1 MKNLQLEP
9 IRVVQIIDSLEAGG
23 GERMAVN
30 LANAFSEK
38 IDCSAIM
45 VTRKEGL
52 LKSEVSEKVA
62 YAFVNKTRAIDPKAL
77 GLALKF
83 VKIHKISHLHAHSTS
98 FFFAILL
105 KLLRPRLKLVWHDH
119 YGESEHLDQRPIS
132 ILKLASLFFNA
143 IISVN
148 EKLKKWALNEL
159 FCENVNY
166 IKNFSRLI
174 KKVSSSSSSSLNK
187 ENIEYHL
194 IQVANIRPQ
203 KNHEIAIEALAKL
216 NQQFSVKL
224 HLLGQYNKD
233 DAYYQSLLKLIKQ
246 FHLESNIEFYGS
258 VENVQVYLSQADIAI
273 LSSRSEGLP
282 LSLIE
287 YAMAKKPII
296 VTDVGKCRA
305 VVANFA
311 KVVPKANAKAL
322 ADAMVY
328 YLMNQDHA
336 QQDANQL
343 YKKVTKEYGA
353 EEITDEILTLYKRL

>member
-1 MKNLQLEP
+1 MKKPRSKP
-9 IRVVQIIDSLEAGG
+9 IRVLQIIDSLEAGG

-52 LKSEVSEKVA
+52 LKREVSEKVA
-62 YAFVNKTRAIDPKAL
+62 YAFVDKTRAIDPKAL
-77 GLALKF
+77 GIALKF
-83 VKIHKISHLHAHSTS
+83 IKIHKISHLHAHSTS
-98 FFFAILL
+98 FFFATLL

-174 KKVSSSSSSSLNK
+174 KKVSSSSSFSLNK
-187 ENIEYHL
+187 EDIEYHL

-216 NQQFSVKL
+216 NQHFSVKL

-233 DAYYQSLLKLIKQ
+233 DGYYQSLLKLIKQ

-287 YAMAKKPII
+287 YAMAEKPII
-296 VTDVGKCRA
+296 VTDVGQCQA
-305 VVANFA
+305 VVGDFA

-322 ADAMVY
+322 ADAIIY
-328 YLMNQDHA
+328 YLTHQDQA

-353 EEITDEILTLYKRL
+353 EAITDDILTLYKRL

>member
-1 MKNLQLEP
+1 MKKPQSKP

-98 FFFAILL
+98 FFFATLL

-119 YGESEHLDQRPIS
+119 NGNRINQSRTQ
-132 ILKLASLFFNA
+132 FF
-143 IISVN
+143 
-148 EKLKKWALNEL
+148 
-159 FCENVNY
+159 
-166 IKNFSRLI
+166 
-174 KKVSSSSSSSLNK
+174 
-187 ENIEYHL
+187 
-194 IQVANIRPQ
+194 
-203 KNHEIAIEALAKL
+203 
-216 NQQFSVKL
+216 
-224 HLLGQYNKD
+224 
-233 DAYYQSLLKLIKQ
+233 LLKLCSKKMNAVLVVSDELKEWAQLNLSSKFIKQ
-246 FHLESNIEFYGS
+246 VNNFIALPKIFSDFKHHNKYVVMVANLRKPKNHFQLVKAFVHIADQLPGLDLILVGKFSDIVY
-258 VENVQVYLSQADIAI
+258 VENLKKLISELNLEDKVIFLGQRSDVFSIIKASSLAV
-273 LSSRSEGLP
+273 LSSDSEGLP
-282 LSLIE
+282 MVLLE
-287 YAMAKKPII
+287 YALAKKPII
-296 VTDVGKCRA
+296 VTDVGQCQA
-305 VVANFA
+305 VVSDFA

-328 YLMNQDHA
+328 YLTHQDQA

-353 EEITDEILTLYKRL
+353 EAITDDILTLYKRL